1 MGGCSRAYTNL
12 RGGGTGQVHRGLYIS
27 TIQVCTCNQYIEWND
42 ILLVIK
48 IYMEVANIYTI
59 DYAYVILCAVQVHL
73 FAANQ
78 SRMNPLRTGAEEKS
92 GFNKTQLRIESAI
105 YV

>member
-1 MGGCSRAYTNL
+1 MYMHAMSTKSEMIYSSCLKYTCGGEHIYNR
-12 RGGGTGQVHRGLYIS
+12 LY
-27 TIQVCTCNQYIEWND
+27 VCVLY
-42 ILLVIK
+42 
-48 IYMEVANIYTI
+48 
-59 DYAYVILCAVQVHL
+59 VHL

-105 YV
+105 YVRSWIACWGMRE